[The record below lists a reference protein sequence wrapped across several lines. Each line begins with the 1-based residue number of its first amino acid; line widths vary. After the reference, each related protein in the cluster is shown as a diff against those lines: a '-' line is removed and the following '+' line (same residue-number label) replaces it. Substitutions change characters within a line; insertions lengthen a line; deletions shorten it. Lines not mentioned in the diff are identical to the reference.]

1 MLTPVLGSK
10 TTSCLDLLP
19 LLDISY
25 DEAVRA
31 TGDAQFAIQQLW
43 LSLIAWD
50 DERMCYRWD
59 LSIDAATMN
68 DFIEV
73 YAAEI
78 WDEVGNV
85 RMS

>member
-10 TTSCLDLLP
+10 TTSCQDLLP

-25 DEAVRA
+25 HEWIRMSYDAKFAV
-31 TGDAQFAIQQLW
+31 QQLW

-50 DERMCYRWD
+50 DACMCYRWD
-59 LSIDAATMN
+59 LSIDAATVN
-68 DFIEV
+68 DNIEV